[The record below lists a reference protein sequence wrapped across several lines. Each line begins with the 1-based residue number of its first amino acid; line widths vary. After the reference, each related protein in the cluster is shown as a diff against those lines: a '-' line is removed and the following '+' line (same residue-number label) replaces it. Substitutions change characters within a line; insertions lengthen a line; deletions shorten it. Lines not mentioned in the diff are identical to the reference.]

1 MRWSPANPP
10 KGSLPFSEEIQVRHL
25 HRVQAE
31 PKIKPT
37 DHPTP
42 DLQLAIEGYGHLRG
56 KARLMLNRTS
66 DGVKLCAF
74 VSTP

>member
-1 MRWSPANPP
+1 M
-10 KGSLPFSEEIQVRHL
+10 QVRRL
-25 HRVQAE
+25 RCVQAK

-42 DLQLAIEGYGHLRG
+42 DSESAIEGYGQLRG

-66 DGVKLCAF
+66 DGEKFSAF

>member
-10 KGSLPFSEEIQVRHL
+10 KGSLPFSEEMQARRL
-25 HRVQAE
+25 HRVQAK

-37 DHPTP
+37 DHPTL
-42 DLQLAIEGYGHLRG
+42 DLQFAIEGYGHLRG

-66 DGVKLCAF
+66 DGVKFCAF